1 MKKTLQMKLY
11 IALHN
16 NTNVSNSLLE
26 IPPLPTIL
34 CALDGTLLTFWMSSN
49 LGSLMSGSHGISR
62 VKKKIIYFYWNI
74 ISYGY
79 VNGLVPSEA

>member
-1 MKKTLQMKLY
+1 MKLY

-16 NTNVSNSLLE
+16 NTNVSISLLE
-26 IPPLPTIL
+26 IQPLTTIL
-34 CALDGTLLTFWMSSN
+34 CALDGTLLTFWMSSS
-49 LGSLMSGSHGISR
+49 LGYLMSGSHGISG
-62 VKKKIIYFYWNI
+62 VKNIIYFYWNI